1 MPDIFKR
8 LLITNGPIATI
19 FIRVAVGSVF
29 LSEGIQKFLYP
40 AARGVGRF
48 ERMGYEAA
56 ELIAPFVGVFEILC
70 GALILVGLFTRYAA
84 IPIIII
90 MLTAI
95 VTTKIPILLGEDFL
109 GFKVRELSTYGF
121 WSMAH
126 ESRTDFSMLM
136 GALFLLVVGGGRGS
150 ADKVLFKD
158 ESV

>member
-1 MPDIFKR
+1 MVSSFLKK
-8 LLITNGPIATI
+8 LLITNGPFATL
-19 FIRVAVGSVF
+19 FIRIAVGSVF
-29 LSEGIQKFLYP
+29 LSEGIQKFLFP
-40 AARGVGRF
+40 EARGVGRF

-90 MLTAI
+90 MITAI

-136 GALFLLVVGGGRGS
+136 GALFLLVMGGGRGS
-150 ADKVLFKD
+150 ADNALFKD
-158 ESV
+158 D

>member
-1 MPDIFKR
+1 MVSSFLKK
-8 LLITNGPIATI
+8 LLITNGPFATL
-19 FIRVAVGSVF
+19 FIRIAVGSVF
-29 LSEGIQKFLYP
+29 LSEGIQKFLFP
-40 AARGVGRF
+40 EARGVGRF

-70 GALILVGLFTRYAA
+70 GALILVVLFTRYAA

-90 MLTAI
+90 MITAI

-136 GALFLLVVGGGRGS
+136 GALFLLVMGGGRGS
-150 ADKVLFKD
+150 ADNALFKD
-158 ESV
+158 D